1 MTQNAE
7 ESSID
12 AEIARLQE
20 ELIKLKVDEKNLKI
34 ALRVVEERIQ
44 IEDQYRQ
51 KK

>member
-1 MTQNAE
+1 MTQSPE

-34 ALRVVEERIQ
+34 AQRVVEERIQ